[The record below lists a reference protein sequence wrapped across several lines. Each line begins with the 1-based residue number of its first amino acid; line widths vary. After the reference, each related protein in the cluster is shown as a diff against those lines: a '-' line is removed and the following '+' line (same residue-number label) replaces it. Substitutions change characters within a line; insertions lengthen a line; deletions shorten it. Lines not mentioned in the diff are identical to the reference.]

1 MNNKRNILLALTI
14 LLLASLACQS
24 LAPSEE
30 PASLPPEIAVTEEE
44 SSPVLPSDSTDSE
57 DESAQT
63 GGAYDGDWVG
73 TNTVD
78 DKEILFVVEN
88 NEITSVS
95 LNYTGESNGCDYH
108 GAISAGSPTGSLS
121 DASISNDAFAVSYES
136 VNDELTFT
144 GAFTSESEASG
155 TLHIKSSAE
164 GLCGEY
170 EKEISW
176 VATKG
181 SAAEAEPEEDTSGT
195 VSDEDTNAIITQFF
209 DAINAGDIDSAV
221 AMTGENV
228 MFSFGATNA
237 QFGRDA
243 LKAYLTSSGL
253 TYQVSEVD
261 SFGGGMAQFTA
272 TASDGTSYSFCTILL
287 QDGEIISITLQ
298 P

>member
-1 MNNKRNILLALTI
+1 MNNKRNILLALTV

-73 TNTVD
+73 ANTVD
-78 DKEILFVVEN
+78 DKEILFTVEN

-176 VATKG
+176 VASKG

-195 VSDEDTNAIITQFF
+195 VSDEDTNAIVTQFF

>member
-44 SSPVLPSDSTDSE
+44 SSPLLPSDSTDTE
-57 DESAQT
+57 EESAQT

-78 DKEILFVVEN
+78 DKEILFTVEN
-88 NEITSVS
+88 NEVTSVS

-181 SAAEAEPEEDTSGT
+181 SSAEAEPEEDTSGT
-195 VSDEDTNAIITQFF
+195 VSDEDTNAIVTQFF

>member
-1 MNNKRNILLALTI
+1 
-14 LLLASLACQS
+14 
-24 LAPSEE
+24 
-30 PASLPPEIAVTEEE
+30 
-44 SSPVLPSDSTDSE
+44 
-57 DESAQT
+57 
-63 GGAYDGDWVG
+63 
-73 TNTVD
+73 VD

-144 GAFTSESEASG
+144 GAFTSDSEANG
-155 TLHIKSSAE
+155 TLLIKSPAE
-164 GLCGEY
+164 GLCGVY

-176 VATKG
+176 TASKG
-181 SAAEAEPEEDTSGT
+181 SGAEAEPEEDTSGT
-195 VSDEDTNAIITQFF
+195 VSDEDTNAIVTEFF

-221 AMTGENV
+221 AMTGDNV

-237 QFGRDA
+237 QFGQDA

-287 QDGEIISITLQ
+287 QDGEIISLSLQ

>member
-44 SSPVLPSDSTDSE
+44 SSPVLPSDSTDTE

-78 DKEILFVVEN
+78 DKEILFTVEN
-88 NEITSVS
+88 NEVTSVS

-195 VSDEDTNAIITQFF
+195 VSDEDTNAIVTQFF

-228 MFSFGATNA
+228 MFSFGASNA

>member
-1 MNNKRNILLALTI
+1 MNNKRNILLAATI

-44 SSPVLPSDSTDSE
+44 SSPVLPSDSTDTE
-57 DESAQT
+57 EESAQT
-63 GGAYDGDWVG
+63 GGVYDGDWVG

-121 DASISNDAFAVSYES
+121 DASISNDAFAVSYEGA
-136 VNDELTFT
+136 NDVLTFT

-155 TLHIKSSAE
+155 TLHIKSPAE
-164 GLCGEY
+164 GLCGVY

-237 QFGRDA
+237 QLGRDN

-253 TYQVSEVD
+253 TYQVSDVD

>member
-1 MNNKRNILLALTI
+1 
-14 LLLASLACQS
+14 LACQS